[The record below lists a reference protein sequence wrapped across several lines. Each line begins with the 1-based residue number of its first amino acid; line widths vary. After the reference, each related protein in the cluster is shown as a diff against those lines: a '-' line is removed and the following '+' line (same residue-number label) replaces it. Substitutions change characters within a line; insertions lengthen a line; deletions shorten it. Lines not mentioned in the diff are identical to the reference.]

1 MWLFNFTETI
11 LVVII
16 IVHRCLYCEA
26 DDLFELYKTK
36 LYRFDEKDE
45 KSRRRRKKIEMD
57 VEEENGGG
65 EKKEESICFEKGRRG
80 NQGDS
85 DLELVLKFLLGYSRR
100 FKGIFFFQIYM
111 FISIYIYSVSVQ
123 VCIFKHAIYL
133 YIMYLFLFFPCYLHW
148 LKKWPVA

>member
-57 VEEENGGG
+57 VEEENGEG
-65 EKKEESICFEKGRRG
+65 EKKEENICFEKGRRG

-111 FISIYIYSVSVQ
+111 FISIYIYIQYQCRYAYLSMLFI
-123 VCIFKHAIYL
+123 CILCIYF
-133 YIMYLFLFFPCYLHW
+133 YFFHVTYTG
-148 LKKWPVA
+148 

>member
-16 IVHRCLYCEA
+16 IVHRCIYCEA

-45 KSRRRRKKIEMD
+45 KSRRRKKFEMKL
-57 VEEENGGG
+57 EEENGEG
-65 EKKEESICFEKGRRG
+65 EKKEENICFEKGRRG

-100 FKGIFFFQIYM
+100 FKGIFFFK
-111 FISIYIYSVSVQ
+111 FICLSVYIYIFSISAGMH
-123 VCIFKHAIYL
+123 I
-133 YIMYLFLFFPCYLHW
+133 
-148 LKKWPVA
+148 